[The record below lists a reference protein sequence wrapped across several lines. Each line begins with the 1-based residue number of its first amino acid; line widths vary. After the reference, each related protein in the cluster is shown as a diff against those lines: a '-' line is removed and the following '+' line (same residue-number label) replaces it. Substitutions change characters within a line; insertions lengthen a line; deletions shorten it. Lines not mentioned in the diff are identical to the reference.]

1 MGLNDRIPLSADIH
15 IYETPVVAHRNVNTK
30 IDKNMLDNMKQSI
43 DKSIIWNEA
52 AKSGLVLGLYTSAFT
67 LISSLTARLALS
79 GIGGIILIQA
89 LNAILWMAKFGGC
102 LWLMRLFMKKLVF
115 KYEGVTRSSTFHL
128 GVQTA
133 LFSAI
138 IVAGVGL
145 LNFTLISPDVM
156 KEAIDSALQGYSA
169 VAPIG
174 DSERASIE
182 RMMGNLP
189 MISFFVTFTYCFLY
203 GTVVSK
209 IFSSGIPPE
218 DIFSDNAE

>member
-1 MGLNDRIPLSADIH
+1 
-15 IYETPVVAHRNVNTK
+15 
-30 IDKNMLDNMKQSI
+30 MKPSI
-43 DKSIIWNEA
+43 DKQKIWNEA
-52 AKSGLVLGLYTSAFT
+52 AKSGLILGLYTSAFT

-102 LWLMRLFMKKLVF
+102 LWLMRYFMRKLVEN
-115 KYEGVTRSSTFHL
+115 YDGVTRRSTFRL

-156 KEAIDSALQGYSA
+156 KEAIDAAMQSFSA
-169 VAPIG
+169 VNPLG
-174 DSERASIE
+174 DK
-182 RMMGNLP
+182 LP
-189 MISFFVTFTYCFLY
+189 TISFFVTFTYCFLY
-203 GTVVSK
+203 GTIVSK
-209 IFSSGIPPE
+209 IFASGIPPE
-218 DIFSDNAE
+218 DIFSDTAE

>member
-1 MGLNDRIPLSADIH
+1 MGFNDRIPLSADIH

-79 GIGGIILIQA
+79 GIGGIILIQT

-102 LWLMRLFMKKLVF
+102 LWLMRYFMRKLVEN
-115 KYEGVTRSSTFHL
+115 YDGVTRKSTFRL

-156 KEAIDSALQGYSA
+156 KEAIDSAMQGYSA